1 MGRLQQMTGAV
12 LAAIAILSA
21 IFVLIWTLQRKL
33 IYFPFGD
40 VPSPQAIGLS
50 GATEVTFPT
59 TDGLELRGWFV
70 KQSEAPGPRA
80 QEPRRGPYGADFAPW
95 GGPPW
100 FTVIVFNGNAGNR
113 AFRAPLA
120 DALSRRGIAVVLFDY
135 RGFGGNSGLPTE
147 QGLTADSRAVRQYLL
162 GRQYTDP
169 KRLAYFGESLGSA
182 VAADLAAEFPPA
194 ALILRSPFTS
204 MTALGQYHYPILP
217 VRWLLRDRF
226 ATLDR
231 ITRIRCP
238 LLVIAGGRDRIV
250 PATQSRRLYDAAN
263 EPKTLLILPDADH
276 NDDELLN
283 GTEMIDGIE
292 RFLRTVASVRSVR
305 L

>member
-1 MGRLQQMTGAV
+1 MGRLQKMTGTV
-12 LAAIAILSA
+12 LAVIAIVSA
-21 IFVLIWTLQRKL
+21 IFVLVWTLQRKL

-40 VPSPQAIGLS
+40 LPSPQAMGLS

-59 TDGLELRGWFV
+59 ADGLALHAWFV
-70 KQSEAPGPRA
+70 QHSEAPGPATR
-80 QEPRRGPYGADFAPW
+80 QSRS
-95 GGPPW
+95 GGPSW

-120 DALSRRGIAVVLFDY
+120 DALARRGIAVLLFDY

-147 QGLTADSRAVRQYLL
+147 QGLTADSRAVRQYVL
-162 GRQYTDP
+162 GRKDTDP
-169 KRLAYFGESLGSA
+169 KRVAYFGESLGSA

-204 MTALGQYHYPILP
+204 MTAIGQYHYPFLP
-217 VRWLLRDRF
+217 VHWLLRDRF

-263 EPKTLLILPDADH
+263 EPKTLLIVPDADH

-283 GTEMIDGIE
+283 GREMIDGVE
-292 RFLRTVASVRSVR
+292 RFLRGVT
-305 L
+305 